1 MTNEP
6 NWEELSYFY
15 YDKPVEFVEDIIG
28 VEPTDQQKGVLISVR
43 DHPATSVKAGHGVG
57 KTGVEAWVV
66 KWFMFTR
73 PNCRIPCT
81 APTYHQLNDILWPE
95 IKKWYNKS
103 ELKIYELFVWTKER
117 FAFNDSD
124 LKDTWFA
131 TPRSSNKPD
140 NLQGFHEDEVLFIV
154 DEASGVDE
162 DVMEV
167 IEGALTNDGARL
179 LMCGNPTQVSGL
191 FYNSHKKD
199 RDFFNCITLSCED
212 SPLVSQEY
220 IDRIYNKYGKHSNV
234 ARVRVRGQFPT
245 QEPDTIIPIT
255 LPEKAAMTEV
265 DPTGDVVEIGVDVA
279 RYCDDETVF
288 YSRRGFKYLD
298 YDIKQQTSTTDT
310 SGYAAALAK
319 KYNSQYQVKIKV
331 DVTGIGAGVVDE
343 LEAKRLHNTEII
355 PVGFGEKAVD
365 DDKYANKV
373 TEMYFHVLEK
383 LKKNPNQIPDDE
395 ELIAQLSTRK
405 YTIDSKDRFKIEPKD
420 KFKKRT
426 GQSPDRADAFVLSY
440 YNKIK
445 KKNLKPGKKPSG
457 F

>member
-15 YDKPVEFVEDIIG
+15 YDKPIEFVEDIIG
-28 VEPTDQQKGVLISVR
+28 TNPTEQQKKVLLSVR
-43 DHPATSVKAGHGVG
+43 DYPATSVKAGHGVG

-103 ELKIYELFVWTKER
+103 KIKPHELFVWTKER

-199 RDFFNCITLSCED
+199 RDFFNCITLSCEE

-279 RYCDDETVF
+279 RYGDDETVF

-298 YDIKQQTSTTDT
+298 YDIKPKTSTTET
-310 SGYAAALAK
+310 SGYAATLAK
-319 KYNSQYQVKIKV
+319 KYNGQYKVRIKV

-343 LEAKRLHNTEII
+343 LEDKDLHNTEII

-365 DDKYANKV
+365 NDKYANKV

-383 LKKNPNQIPDDE
+383 LKENPNQIPNDE

-405 YTIDSKDRFKIEPKD
+405 YTIDSKDRFKIETKE

-426 GQSPDRADAFVLSY
+426 GQSPDRADGFVLSY

-445 KKNLKPGKKPSG
+445 TNNLRPGKKPAG